1 MYLLFLTA
9 PCSAMAYHHDSR
21 RIFVGQDNGAIMVSC
36 CDFSSECRLE
46 LLRLSMCCWQ
56 LIVCFLSIHFGM
68 QLLLN
73 GWASWQLSW
82 DVCGR
87 AAKQRFFWLDVSQ
100 VASRRPWAISAA
112 VGPHNLTLPR
122 SCFEG
127 STLSWAECH
136 GGALTGVVNCSWF
149 APGQEYG
156 SVCILPCTHLW
167 ICLLHIFLRC
177 RNFSGSS
184 KITRGCV
191 HLFSCWKFFLLSLY
205 ILAAV
210 AVPVL
215 ESIHLAEQKLGFI
228 LPPLVKEGNLVTLRC
243 FNGFLSLWK

>member
-46 LLRLSMCCWQ
+46 LLRLPMCCWQ

-82 DVCGR
+82 DICGR
-87 AAKQRFFWLDVSQ
+87 TAKQRLFWLDVSQ
-100 VASRRPWAISAA
+100 VASRSPWAISAG
-112 VGPHNLTLPR
+112 VVPNNFSLPR

-127 STLSWAECH
+127 STVSWAELPWWCSDR
-136 GGALTGVVNCSWF
+136 GRELQLVCSW
-149 APGQEYG
+149 PG
-156 SVCILPCTHLW
+156 VW
-167 ICLLHIFLRC
+167 ICLYPAMHTSLNLLAA
-177 RNFSGSS
+177 
-184 KITRGCV
+184 
-191 HLFSCWKFFLLSLY
+191 HLFMM
-205 ILAAV
+205 
-210 AVPVL
+210 
-215 ESIHLAEQKLGFI
+215 
-228 LPPLVKEGNLVTLRC
+228 
-243 FNGFLSLWK
+243 